1 VYGVATLELIVRH
14 FPIVKDGKAYS
25 RRNQVHRNR
34 PNIQPGEDAWGFGQ
48 IIAVILILGNLIDIV
63 VALRE
68 RYWKETPP
76 GSEI

>member
-1 VYGVATLELIVRH
+1 VFRYVTLSFVYAVYGVATLELI
-14 FPIVKDGKAYS
+14 
-25 RRNQVHRNR
+25 VHRNR